1 MPKLPC
7 LGERDA
13 GTERCDEMSPGALT
27 ITMVS
32 LAVSALLTSMAVTVL
47 IRRLALRR
55 NMLDLPGCRRSHA
68 SPTPRGGGVGVLAGA
83 LLPLL
88 AAHWLLGLRDDLLL
102 AYVLGTALVAVVGW
116 RDDVRDVAPSYRL
129 LVHGIAAALFVAVL
143 YQADGHAASPLHV
156 FMSWFAIVSLINI
169 WNFMDGI
176 NGIAGS
182 QAMLIALALAVLV
195 GGGIWMYAAALLA
208 LACLGFLPFN
218 LPKAWVFLGD
228 VGSGAIGFMVA
239 ALLVQS
245 VALNA
250 LAWPMVLVLISAF
263 FVDSALTLGKRI
275 VQGKAWWRAHRE
287 HTYQWLVRAGYA
299 HWQVTLGYFVWS
311 TLAVALV
318 LELPYGDN
326 VLPATLWLLVTTLV
340 WFWLRVHARRKVQR
354 KLR

>member
-1 MPKLPC
+1 
-7 LGERDA
+7 
-13 GTERCDEMSPGALT
+13 
-27 ITMVS
+27 
-32 LAVSALLTSMAVTVL
+32 
-47 IRRLALRR
+47 
-55 NMLDLPGCRRSHA
+55 
-68 SPTPRGGGVGVLAGA
+68 
-83 LLPLL
+83 
-88 AAHWLLGLRDDLLL
+88 
-102 AYVLGTALVAVVGW
+102 
-116 RDDVRDVAPSYRL
+116 
-129 LVHGIAAALFVAVL
+129 
-143 YQADGHAASPLHV
+143 
-156 FMSWFAIVSLINI
+156 MSWFAIVSLINI

-182 QAMLIALALAVLV
+182 QAMLIASALAVLV

-218 LPKAWVFLGD
+218 LPTARVFLGD

-250 LAWPMVLVLISAF
+250 LAWPMALVLVSAF

-275 VQGKAWWRAHRE
+275 MQGKAWWRAHRE

-299 HWQVTLGYFVWS
+299 HWQVTLGYFGWS
-311 TLAVALV
+311 ALAVALV

-354 KLR
+354 IMR